1 MFVVGQT
8 VEIIVN
14 SDRVDCFHIKVKNG
28 IPTVIARMRNIEVE
42 MGVYQDDRAA
52 KRAIAKLAAVMMA
65 GDARQM
71 QVFMMPGPD
80 GLLRGEKRTVR
91 LDPDHPAREGGPEDD
106 KQETTEPAGNAGV
119 DGADGNGMAGKRNSR
134 KRNDV

>member
-8 VEIIVN
+8 MEIIVN

-42 MGVYQDDRAA
+42 MGAYQNDQAA
-52 KRAIAKLAAVMMA
+52 KRAMANLAAAMMA

-71 QVFMMPGPD
+71 HVFMMPGPD

-91 LDPDHPAREGGPEDD
+91 LDPDHPAREGEPEDD
-106 KQETTEPAGNAGV
+106 KQETTEPAGSAGV
-119 DGADGNGMAGKRNSR
+119 DGAGGN
-134 KRNDV
+134 